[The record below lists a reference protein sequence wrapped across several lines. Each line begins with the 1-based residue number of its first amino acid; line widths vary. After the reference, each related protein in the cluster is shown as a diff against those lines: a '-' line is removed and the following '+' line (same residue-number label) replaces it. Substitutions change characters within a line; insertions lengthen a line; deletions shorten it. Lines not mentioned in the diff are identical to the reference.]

1 MAWGLGSNALI
12 LGEMKTLPL
21 WQWPTV
27 MDSTY
32 IFNGMGKTQVIFI
45 LSTHA

>member
-1 MAWGLGSNALI
+1 MHSFWG
-12 LGEMKTLPL
+12 KQRHHL

-45 LSTHA
+45 LRTHA